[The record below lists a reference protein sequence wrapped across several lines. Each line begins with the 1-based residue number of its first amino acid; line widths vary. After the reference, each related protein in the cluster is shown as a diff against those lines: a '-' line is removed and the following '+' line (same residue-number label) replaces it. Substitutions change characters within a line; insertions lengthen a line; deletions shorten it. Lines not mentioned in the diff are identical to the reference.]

1 MNRKTM
7 LALAVLAAL
16 AAAPAA
22 IFAQGVQQTE
32 AIASSDVLSQISMY
46 SYREGPKSDL
56 LFRGTPIAATAQGK
70 AQVEYQNGNAQIK
83 AEVKNLPEPAS
94 LGPYTTYVLWA
105 LTPDGRATNK
115 GVIGGYSGG
124 NGELDTQD
132 GASQFALIVTAEPH
146 FAVTMPSTMIALY
159 NVGDDVKGS
168 ESKVT
173 TLTERADYATLDTA
187 GLKRAAIDD
196 KTNPL
201 DIVQARYSIA
211 IARAAGADR
220 FASQSYATA
229 NEKLAAAETA
239 LSGKRSSERETAPG
253 LAREAVIAG
262 EDARRSAMIAS
273 AAAAAEAEQRAAASA
288 ATDAANDVARVAA
301 TQAAAV
307 ATAATTQAAA
317 VAATAATQAATDAA
331 VATEAATSLERQRS
345 AAAARDDLRNRLN
358 AALPTRDSDRGLISE
373 VGGVQFATGTAETNG
388 SGRESLSRFSGIV
401 ASYPGL
407 RFNVEGHT
415 DSVGSVATNSE
426 LSLRRAMAVRDY
438 LIGQGVPASSI
449 DVAGLG
455 LSMPIGDNSTADGR
469 ARNRRVE
476 IVISGGPLTAGGEAV
491 RL

>member
-1 MNRKTM
+1 MYRKTM
-7 LALAVLAAL
+7 VALAVSAVLAATST
-16 AAAPAA
+16 A
-22 IFAQGVQQTE
+22 IFAQGVQQSE

-46 SYREGPKSDL
+46 SFREGPKSDL
-56 LFRGTPIAATAQGK
+56 LFRATPIAATAQGK

-83 AEVKNLPEPAS
+83 AEVENLPEPAS

-105 LTPDGRATNK
+105 LTPDGRATSK

-124 NGELDTQD
+124 KGEMDTQH

-159 NVGDDVKGS
+159 NVGDDVKGN

-173 TLTERADYATLDTA
+173 TLTERADYAALADA
-187 GLKRAAIDD
+187 RLARLAIDD
-196 KTNPL
+196 ETNPL
-201 DIVQARYSIA
+201 EIVQARYAIA

-220 FASQSYATA
+220 FSSEAFATA
-229 NEKLAAAETA
+229 NQKLAAAETA
-239 LSGKRSSERETAPG
+239 LQGKKSQRKTVPG

-273 AAAAAEAEQRAAASA
+273 AESAAQAEQQAAANA

-301 TQAAAV
+301 TK
-307 ATAATTQAAA
+307 
-317 VAATAATQAATDAA
+317 AATAAS
-331 VATEAATSLERQRS
+331 VATEAATDVERQRS
-345 AAAARDDLRNRLN
+345 AVAARDDLRNRLN
-358 AALPTRDSDRGLISE
+358 AALPTRDSDRGLVSE
-373 VGGVQFATGTAETNG
+373 IGGVQFVTGSAETNA
-388 SGRESLSRFSGIV
+388 SGRESLARFSGIV

-415 DSVGSVATNSE
+415 DNVGSAATNSE
-426 LSLRRAMAVRDY
+426 LSLRRATTVRDY
-438 LIGQGVPASSI
+438 LIGQGVAASSI

-455 LSMPIGDNSTADGR
+455 LTMPIGDNSTADGR

-476 IVISGGPLTAGGEAV
+476 IVISGGPLTAGGETVSLSVPAQSLAV
-491 RL
+491 R